1 MSGSRSIEQFL
12 SGSPRKRLIK
22 YELVVYKVI
31 FLMADWDYVMMLCL
45 TQQYCIRC
53 VSAHVLCARI
63 NLFAFSK
70 DFFLEK

>member
-12 SGSPRKRLIK
+12 SGSPQKRLIK
-22 YELVVYKVI
+22 YELVIYKAV
-31 FLMADWDYVMMLCL
+31 FLMPDWDYVMMLCL

-53 VSAHVLCARI
+53 VSVLVLCARI

-70 DFFLEK
+70 NFFIEK